1 MVVVILTYLI
11 TLKWPFLKNIIWVA
25 AILRITTAFI
35 HFFIFNLP
43 DGNLDALKFENY
55 TWYFSQLSIS
65 DSYFSFKS
73 NNLALTFTWVLS
85 FFYRLFGRSPLLLQS
100 IGVFFGI
107 LNVVLVY
114 KLAILLYPDK
124 QKAKQSALILALF
137 PTVILYSVLILREV
151 YVMLFFVLSFIYIVK
166 WINNHH
172 LLDGF
177 LGLIFYIPLYY
188 LHGTHVIGAF
198 FLFLIILI
206 NTLISFIKRFNNGIF
221 GVPHFFLLFFTPIL
235 IGLTYSLVIDFK
247 IPYLG
252 KLEDIFT
259 FSRILYQNKVTDF
272 GGSVYP
278 KWLSPNSLTDFFLL
292 IIPRLLYLL
301 FSPFIW
307 DLRAINHLLGFV
319 DGLMYIFIFYW
330 LIRGVLKKKRK
341 QIISTFYIILLPLLI
356 AYSWGVGNFGTA
368 LRHRVKFVPVLIALS
383 SVYLPKIVLLNKSK
397 RVSVNRSESNKFYF
411 EGG

>member
-1 MVVVILTYLI
+1 
-11 TLKWPFLKNIIWVA
+11 
-25 AILRITTAFI
+25 
-35 HFFIFNLP
+35 
-43 DGNLDALKFENY
+43 
-55 TWYFSQLSIS
+55 
-65 DSYFSFKS
+65 
-73 NNLALTFTWVLS
+73 
-85 FFYRLFGRSPLLLQS
+85 
-100 IGVFFGI
+100 
-107 LNVVLVY
+107 
-114 KLAILLYPDK
+114 
-124 QKAKQSALILALF
+124 
-137 PTVILYSVLILREV
+137 
-151 YVMLFFVLSFIYIVK
+151 
-166 WINNHH
+166 
-172 LLDGF
+172 
-177 LGLIFYIPLYY
+177 
-188 LHGTHVIGAF
+188 
-198 FLFLIILI
+198 
-206 NTLISFIKRFNNGIF
+206 
-221 GVPHFFLLFFTPIL
+221 
-235 IGLTYSLVIDFK
+235 LVIDFK